1 MFCNEAQVVQLRLQQ
16 SVDGATE
23 QRLEKPFLLKC
34 KCLSASY
41 IRLYLLHYE
50 VYLSA
55 WWSVFKDYLK
65 GMALGCANLFAQ
77 AFGALEM
84 QRFAFLLFV
93 SLTHKYILMHAYIHT
108 HIYIYQVGWW
118 KLLLW
123 RNPCPKNSVCSYTQ
137 ASGNLCQEVQTIL
150 FYLCTSENCP
160 NTSILLP
167 VANSFLQILSGYL
180 WACLLVKT
188 DCRRTGEKS
197 FVTIL

>member
-23 QRLEKPFLLKC
+23 QCLEKPFLLKC

-41 IRLYLLHYE
+41 ILLYLLHYE

-108 HIYIYQVGWW
+108 HIYI
-118 KLLLW
+118 KLADE
-123 RNPCPKNSVCSYTQ
+123 SYYYGGILVLRIVSAATPRLQ
-137 ASGNLCQEVQTIL
+137 GTFVKKYKL
-150 FYLCTSENCP
+150 FYFIYVHMKTVLTP
-160 NTSILLP
+160 LF
-167 VANSFLQILSGYL
+167 SFL
-180 WACLLVKT
+180 
-188 DCRRTGEKS
+188 
-197 FVTIL
+197 